1 MIDPAL
7 LRPGR
12 LEVHIEIG
20 LPDEK
25 GRVQIFNIHL
35 KQVRTRSRT
44 HAWRRRTRVAT
55 RSPPRSSATAE
66 RAEIQAHRSS
76 IFFFPLLCLI
86 ASFSPLV
93 QMRENKMLHE
103 EVTSEYLASQTKN
116 FSGAEI
122 EGLVKSASSFALYA
136 SIDIK
141 KTGAKP
147 VDTSGKNI
155 IVRLAHF
162 QRALDEV
169 HAAFGVDEEDLKMYL
184 RSELINYGPEF
195 ERIMKTCQTL
205 INQVRS
211 SKATP
216 LLSVLLEGPN
226 GSGQTRTLKYRTRA
240 RAHRSGRF
248 DPPALASRS
257 LHLCLTIAVVLP
269 FCRQDFDRRQAGHR
283 QRLPRQFCKKRN

>member
-1 MIDPAL
+1 
-7 LRPGR
+7 
-12 LEVHIEIG
+12 
-20 LPDEK
+20 
-25 GRVQIFNIHL
+25 
-35 KQVRTRSRT
+35 
-44 HAWRRRTRVAT
+44 
-55 RSPPRSSATAE
+55 
-66 RAEIQAHRSS
+66 
-76 IFFFPLLCLI
+76 
-86 ASFSPLV
+86 
-93 QMRENKMLHE
+93 MRENKMLHE

-122 EGLVKSASSFALYA
+122 EGLVKSASSFALYS

-147 VDTSGKNI
+147 IDTSGKNI

-226 GSGQTRTLKYRTRA
+226 GSGQTRSDTAAKREA
-240 RAHRSGRF
+240 
-248 DPPALASRS
+248 ASD
-257 LHLCLTIAVVLP
+257 IVI
-269 FCRQDFDRRQAGHR
+269 
-283 QRLPRQFCKKRN
+283 

>member
-1 MIDPAL
+1 VNGPEILNKFVGASEENIRNLFKEAEEDTIANGDNAELHIIIFDEIDAICKSRGRGGDSTGVHDTVVNQLLSKIDGVNALNNILVIGMTNRKDMIDSAL

-35 KQVRTRSRT
+35 K
-44 HAWRRRTRVAT
+44 
-55 RSPPRSSATAE
+55 P
-66 RAEIQAHRSS
+66 
-76 IFFFPLLCLI
+76 
-86 ASFSPLV
+86 
-93 QMRENKMLHE
+93 MRENKMLHE

-122 EGLVKSASSFALYA
+122 EGLVKSASSFALYS

-141 KTGAKP
+141 KNGAKP
-147 VDTSGKNI
+147 VDVSGKNI

-162 QRALDEV
+162 QKALDEV
-169 HAAFGVDEEDLKMYL
+169 KAAFGVDEDELKMYL
-184 RSELINYGPEF
+184 RTDLLDYGSEYQKI
-195 ERIMKTCQTL
+195 IATCKTL
-205 INQVRS
+205 INQVRT

-226 GSGQTRTLKYRTRA
+226 GSGKVSET
-240 RAHRSGRF
+240 AH
-248 DPPALASRS
+248 A
-257 LHLCLTIAVVLP
+257 
-269 FCRQDFDRRQAGHR
+269 
-283 QRLPRQFCKKRN
+283 K

>member
-1 MIDPAL
+1 MLTRHTHRHDLRLGTHTDSSCLSNLLCFLCRVQDMIDSAL

-35 KQVRTRSRT
+35 S
-44 HAWRRRTRVAT
+44 
-55 RSPPRSSATAE
+55 
-66 RAEIQAHRSS
+66 
-76 IFFFPLLCLI
+76 
-86 ASFSPLV
+86 
-93 QMRENKMLHE
+93 QMRSNGMLAE

-147 VDTSGKNI
+147 VDVSGKNI
-155 IVRLAHF
+155 VVRLEHF

-169 HAAFGVDEEDLKMYL
+169 KAAFGVDEDELKMYL
-184 RSELINYGPEF
+184 RSDLLDYGAEYQK
-195 ERIMKTCQTL
+195 IITTCKTL
-205 INQVRS
+205 VNQVRT

-216 LLSVLLEGPN
+216 LLSLLLEGPN
-226 GSGQTRTLKYRTRA
+226 GSGQNTK
-240 RAHRSGRF
+240 AHS
-248 DPPALASRS
+248 S
-257 LHLCLTIAVVLP
+257 LT
-269 FCRQDFDRRQAGHR
+269 
-283 QRLPRQFCKKRN
+283 

>member
-1 MIDPAL
+1 MNQLLSKIDGVNALNNILVIGMTNRKDMIDPAL

-35 KQVRTRSRT
+35 
-44 HAWRRRTRVAT
+44 A
-55 RSPPRSSATAE
+55 
-66 RAEIQAHRSS
+66 
-76 IFFFPLLCLI
+76 
-86 ASFSPLV
+86 
-93 QMRENKMLHE
+93 QMKSNGMLGDD
-103 EVTSEYLASQTKN
+103 VTSEYLASQTKN

-147 VDTSGKNI
+147 VDVSGKNI
-155 IVRLAHF
+155 VVRLEHF

-169 HAAFGVDEEDLKMYL
+169 KAAFGVDEDELKMYL
-184 RSELINYGPEF
+184 RSDLLDYGPEYQK
-195 ERIMKTCQTL
+195 IIATCKTL
-205 INQVRS
+205 VNQVRT

-216 LLSVLLEGPN
+216 LLSLLLEGPN
-226 GSGQTRTLKYRTRA
+226 GSGQTQAQTRNSNRMESA
-240 RAHRSGRF
+240 RAVLSVCGRRCSF
-248 DPPALASRS
+248 
-257 LHLCLTIAVVLP
+257 
-269 FCRQDFDRRQAGHR
+269 
-283 QRLPRQFCKKRN
+283 